1 MDLSFLHECF
11 RRYFIYVIFADSVIF
26 YTVVMGILE
35 RKLRQMEE
43 VRATILKQSWQIVE
57 EEGWQALSIRKI
69 ADAIEYSTPVV
80 YKHFEGKD
88 AIIEEFTRQ
97 GFDLLAEQLEKAQ
110 RVHGDPAKQLVA
122 ISHAYWNFAF
132 THVKHY
138 QIMFGLG
145 MPTCEMIHSI
155 DEMKKANDI
164 MLTSIKRTIE
174 TGKNRKAD
182 SYLKLRTF
190 WSILHGLAAIEMIAT
205 NDCEE
210 AAKQVL
216 DDAVDGFI
224 QALTS

>member
-1 MDLSFLHECF
+1 
-11 RRYFIYVIFADSVIF
+11 
-26 YTVVMGILE
+26 MGILE
-35 RKLRQMEE
+35 RKQRQMEE
-43 VRATILKQSWQIVE
+43 IKATILKQSWQIVE

-80 YKHFEGKD
+80 YKHFESKD

-97 GFDLLAEQLEKAQ
+97 GFDLLAKQLENAQ
-110 RVHGDPAKQLVA
+110 QAHVDPAKQLVA

-132 THVKHY
+132 AHVKHY

-145 MPTCEMIHSI
+145 MPTCEMIRSI

-164 MLTSIKRTIE
+164 MLTSIKHAIK
-174 TGKNRKAD
+174 TGNNREAD

-190 WSILHGLAAIEMIAT
+190 WSILHGMAAIEMIAT

-210 AAKQVL
+210 VAKQVL
-216 DDAVDGFI
+216 DDAVGGFI
-224 QALTS
+224 QALTT